1 MTGGHERCRG
11 PWTATCQTLVDFVA
25 KHAGILE
32 PLHDHGQVLAGVV
45 SVVEALTGLVRV
57 EYRDA
62 NHAGLLFLCGARRSN
77 HSITSSARCR
87 SNGGTSS
94 PSVLAVLRLM
104 ISSNLTGAWTG
115 SSLGFAPLRMRSTYV
130 GARRKLSIRSSP

>member
-11 PWTATCQTLVDFVA
+11 PWTTTCQPLVDFVA

-77 HSITSSARCR
+77 HSITSSAR
-87 SNGGTSS
+87 
-94 PSVLAVLRLM
+94 A
-104 ISSNLTGAWTG
+104 SNLSGTAATSIA
-115 SSLGFAPLRMRSTYV
+115 SSRA
-130 GARRKLSIRSSP
+130 